1 MSFSILTTIR
11 ALLAPDHHISCRTR
25 FWRRILREL
34 ELRGEGRH
42 ESGAFLLGE
51 KTGGRL
57 RVRDV
62 VFYDELDPNAYS
74 TGVCV
79 LHGEAFAKLWTICRE
94 RQLTVVGDVHT
105 HPGAARQSEYDRT
118 NPMVARAGHVA
129 VIVSR
134 YAQAPIV
141 HAQLGLYEYCGGH
154 TWHQQ
159 NTKLRGNYFYTG
171 WLAD

>member
-11 ALLAPDHHISCRTR
+11 AFLAPDHHISCRTR

-51 KTGGRL
+51 KTSGRL

-62 VFYDELDPNAYS
+62 VYYDELDPEAYS

-79 LHGEAFAKLWTICRE
+79 LHGDAFAKLWAICRE
-94 RQLTVVGDVHT
+94 RGLTVVADAHT
-105 HPGAARQSEYDRT
+105 HPGYACQSPQDRA
-118 NPMVARAGHVA
+118 NPMVARSGHIA
-129 VIVSR
+129 IIVPR
-134 YAQAPIV
+134 YAQTPVV
-141 HAQLGLYEYCGGH
+141 HSELGIYEYCGEH
-154 TWHQQ
+154 TWKNQ
-159 NTKLRGNYFYTG
+159 KGKFGRRFFYAG
-171 WLAD
+171 FWS